1 MLARQYNR
9 KINIYRKESITDEFG
24 GLISTDVL
32 VKSIWAKITTN
43 AGNKFVNFGIQ
54 DFKNPVIFSV
64 RGRKNDIVY
73 DENYHIEYK
82 GVKYFIKGMQDNLLE
97 ELEYLIYC
105 DSNNGKK

>member
-1 MLARQYNR
+1 MPIIDPRSYNR
-9 KINIYRKESITDEFG
+9 KINIYRKEFVTDEYG
-24 GLISTDVL
+24 GNVETNVL

-43 AGNKFVNFGIQ
+43 AGNKFVNYGIS

-82 GVKYFIKGMQDNLLE
+82 GVKYFIKGMQDNMLE
-97 ELEYLIYC
+97 DLEFIIYA
-105 DSNNGKK
+105 DS

>member
-9 KINIYRKESITDEFG
+9 KINIYRKYFVTDEYG
-24 GLISTDVL
+24 GNIETNVLI
-32 VKSIWAKITTN
+32 KSIWAKITTN

-54 DFKNPVIFSV
+54 DFKNPVIFAV
-64 RGRKNDIVY
+64 RGRKNEITY

-82 GVKYFIKGMQDNLLE
+82 GVKYFIKGMQDNYLE

-105 DSNNGKK
+105 DGE

>member
-1 MLARQYNR
+1 MPIIDPRQYNR
-9 KINIYRKESITDEFG
+9 KINIWRKDFVTDEFG
-24 GLISTDVL
+24 GNVETNVL

-54 DFKNPVIFSV
+54 DFKNPVIFAV

-82 GVKYFIKGMQDNLLE
+82 GVKYFIKGMQNVGIEDME
-97 ELEYLIYC
+97 TLIYT
-105 DSNNGKK
+105 DSE

>member
-9 KINIYRKESITDEFG
+9 KINIYRKDFVTNEYG
-24 GLISTDVL
+24 GLVETNNL

-64 RGRKNDIVY
+64 RGRKNDIFY
-73 DENYHIEYK
+73 DENYHVEYK
-82 GVKYFIKGMQDNLLE
+82 DVKYFIKGMQNVGIEDLE
-97 ELEYLIYC
+97 TLIYT
-105 DSNNGKK
+105 DSE

>member
-1 MLARQYNR
+1 MKARQYNR
-9 KINIYRKESITDEFG
+9 KISIYRKDFVTDEFG
-24 GLISTDVL
+24 GLVETNVF

-54 DFKNPVIFSV
+54 DFKNPVIFAV

-82 GVKYFIKGMQDNLLE
+82 GVKYFIKGYQDIKLE
-97 ELEYLIYC
+97 EMEREILT
-105 DSNNGKK
+105 DSE